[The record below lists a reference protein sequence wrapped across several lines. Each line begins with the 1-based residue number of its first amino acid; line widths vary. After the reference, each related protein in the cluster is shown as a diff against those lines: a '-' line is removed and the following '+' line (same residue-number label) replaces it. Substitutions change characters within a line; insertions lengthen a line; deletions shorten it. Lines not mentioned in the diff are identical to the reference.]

1 MNEQIEA
8 VHRMQNYIAEHLTDK
23 ITLADLSKV
32 SLYSPWHS
40 YRLFTDILNISPAN
54 YIRKF
59 RLSNSALKL
68 RDEKTTITSVAFEF
82 GFNSVD
88 GYQRAFYREFGCNPH
103 EYANN
108 PVPLYLFTPYDIKY
122 TKIKKELNMENLK
135 NVFIQVVEKPAR
147 KVLFKP
153 GIKADNYLDY
163 CEEVGCD
170 VWGLLVSMSSISNE
184 PVSLWLPDKL
194 IKPNTSKYVQG
205 VEVAVDY
212 DGIIPD
218 GFDIIELPPCK
229 YLKFQGEKFEEED
242 YESAIACVWE
252 AIKKFD
258 PKTIGYKWDN
268 ENPRIQLEPRGD
280 RGYIELV
287 AIK

>member
-40 YRLFTDILNISPAN
+40 YRLFVEILNISPAN

-108 PVPLYLFTPYDIKY
+108 SMPLY
-122 TKIKKELNMENLK
+122 
-135 NVFIQVVEKPAR
+135 
-147 KVLFKP
+147 
-153 GIKADNYLDY
+153 
-163 CEEVGCD
+163 
-170 VWGLLVSMSSISNE
+170 
-184 PVSLWLPDKL
+184 
-194 IKPNTSKYVQG
+194 
-205 VEVAVDY
+205 
-212 DGIIPD
+212 
-218 GFDIIELPPCK
+218 
-229 YLKFQGEKFEEED
+229 
-242 YESAIACVWE
+242 
-252 AIKKFD
+252 
-258 PKTIGYKWDN
+258 
-268 ENPRIQLEPRGD
+268 
-280 RGYIELV
+280 
-287 AIK
+287 